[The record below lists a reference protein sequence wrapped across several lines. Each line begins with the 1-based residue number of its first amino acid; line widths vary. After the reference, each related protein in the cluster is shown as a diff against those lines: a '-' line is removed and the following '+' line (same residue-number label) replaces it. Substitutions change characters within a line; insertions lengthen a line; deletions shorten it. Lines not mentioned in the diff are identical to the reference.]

1 MLDIKLIEANP
12 EDYKK
17 DLAGRKG
24 DPSVIDQLLESNQTR
39 KSKIAEAEEKKAELN
54 RVSKEIA
61 QMKKNK
67 EDASDKIT
75 AMRELGGTV
84 KSLEKEAAEAK
95 EKFEAILATIPNKS
109 HESVP
114 EGDSEDD
121 NVVVRTV
128 GEKTDLG
135 FEAKTHDE
143 LGEALGIIDFERA
156 AKVTGSRFAFLRGD
170 GAKLERALAQ
180 FMLDLHTEEHG
191 YEEFVTPYM
200 VNENSLYGTGQ
211 FPKFMEDVFH
221 IEQLPYHLIPTAEV
235 TLTNYFN
242 GEILDE
248 ENLPYSFTAFT
259 PCFRSEAGSHG
270 RDTKGLIRQHQFHKV
285 EMVHLSH
292 PDKSYEMH
300 EKMTAHAE
308 EVLKRLGLSYEVV
321 VLCKGDIGFGA
332 TKCHDINVWLPGQKA
347 YREISSCSN
356 CEDFQAR
363 RANIRFRSKDDK
375 KPKYVHTLNGSGLAV
390 GRTLIAV
397 IENYQQEDGSIKI
410 PEVLQKY
417 MGGKTEI
424 RGIK

>member
-1 MLDIKLIEANP
+1 MLDIKLIEASP
-12 EDYKK
+12 EEYKK

-24 DPSVIDQLLESNQTR
+24 DPALIDQLLESNQLR
-39 KSKIAEAEEKKAELN
+39 KSKIAEAEDKKAELN

-67 EDASDKIT
+67 EDASEKIT

-84 KSLEKEAAEAK
+84 KSLEKEAAEVK
-95 EKFEAILATIPNKS
+95 EQFEAILATLPNKC

-128 GEKTDLG
+128 GEKKDLG
-135 FEAKTHDE
+135 FDALTHDE
-143 LGEALGIIDFERA
+143 LGEKLGIIDFERA
-156 AKVTGSRFAFLRGD
+156 AKVTGSRFAFLRGPA
-170 GAKLERALAQ
+170 AKLERALAQ

-200 VNENSLYGTGQ
+200 VNENSLFGTGQ
-211 FPKFMEDVFH
+211 YPKFKEDVFH
-221 IEQLPYHLIPTAEV
+221 LEQMPYHLIPTAEV
-235 TLTNYFN
+235 PLTNYFN

-285 EMVHLSH
+285 EMVHLAH

-300 EKMTAHAE
+300 DKMTNHAE

-321 VLCKGDIGFGA
+321 ILCKGDIGFGA

-363 RANIRFRSKDDK
+363 RANIRFRSKTDK

-397 IENYQQEDGSIKI
+397 MENYQQEDGSIKI
-410 PEVLQKY
+410 PEVMQKY

>member
-1 MLDIKLIEANP
+1 MLDIKLIEASP
-12 EDYKK
+12 EEYKK
-17 DLAGRKG
+17 DLVGRKA
-24 DPSVIDQLLESNQTR
+24 DPSLIDQVLEANSLR
-39 KSKIAEAEEKKAELN
+39 KAKIAEAEEMKAELN

-61 QMKKNK
+61 LMKKNK

-75 AMRELGGTV
+75 AMRDLGGSV
-84 KSLEKEAAEAK
+84 KSLEKEAADAK
-95 EKFEAILATIPNKS
+95 EQFESILAGIPNKC

-114 EGDSEDD
+114 EGASEDD
-121 NVVVRTV
+121 NVVVRSV

-135 FEAKTHDE
+135 FKALTHDE
-143 LGEALGIIDFERA
+143 LGEKLGLLDFERA

-170 GAKLERALAQ
+170 VARLERALAQ
-180 FMLDLHTEEHG
+180 FMLDLHTEKHG

-200 VNENSLYGTGQ
+200 VNETSLYGTGQ
-211 FPKFMEDVFH
+211 FPKFKEDVFH

-235 TLTNYFN
+235 PLTNYYAN
-242 GEILDE
+242 EILAE
-248 ENLPYSFTAFT
+248 EDLPYFFTAFT

-285 EMVHLSH
+285 EMVHLAH
-292 PDKSYEMH
+292 PDNSYEMH
-300 EKMTAHAE
+300 DKMTSHAE
-308 EVLKRLGLSYEVV
+308 EVLKQLGLSYEVV
-321 VLCKGDIGFGA
+321 ILCKGDIGFGA
-332 TKCHDINVWLPGQKA
+332 AKCHDINVWLPGQNA

-363 RANIRFRSKDDK
+363 RANIRFRSKADK
-375 KPKYVHTLNGSGLAV
+375 KPRYVHTLNGSGLAV

-397 IENYQQEDGSIKI
+397 LENYQQEDGSVKI

-424 RGIK
+424 RISK